1 MTLPAPWAWAP
12 SVVAMVS
19 AGWMVIDGDRRRGV
33 MVLALIFLAGA
44 GVTAFGSG
52 PWMALVTLLAGGVA
66 IVILWLTAA
75 AQGWAL
81 VPERIRIPS
90 GRVFRLLAT
99 ILVGVSA
106 IGFAQANVI
115 GLPVGVP
122 GALIASMVL
131 IGLGILQT
139 GLSEEPL
146 RVGIG
151 LLTMLAGF
159 DLAYGTIE
167 PAVAVTALMAA
178 TQVALAL
185 VVAYLLTLSASVTP
199 PGTNR

>member
-1 MTLPAPWAWAP
+1 MTLPAAWAWAP
-12 SVVAMVS
+12 SVIAMMS
-19 AGWMVIDGDRRRGV
+19 AGWLAVDGDRRRGV
-33 MVLALIFLAGA
+33 LVLALVFLAGA
-44 GVTAFGSG
+44 GITAFGSG

-66 IVILWLTAA
+66 SVILWLTAA
-75 AQGWAL
+75 AQGWAR

-90 GRVFRLLAT
+90 GRAFRLLAT
-99 ILVGVSA
+99 VLVGVSA
-106 IGFAQANVI
+106 IGLAQANVI
-115 GLPVGVP
+115 GLPVGMP
-122 GALIASMVL
+122 GAMMSSMVL

-159 DLAYGTIE
+159 DLVYGTIE
-167 PAVAVTALMAA
+167 PSVAVTALMAA

-185 VVAYLLTLSASVTP
+185 VVAYLLTLSGSTAPS
-199 PGTNR
+199 GTSR